1 MRLPR
6 GAAGASASDRSRSRG
21 DRGSALIITLWVAFG
36 LVGLALYFGNTSALD
51 LRASDNRA
59 AGLEADQAIEGAA
72 RYATYLLGKL
82 DPPGVLPDPAT
93 YQHEAAAVGDSTFW
107 FIGRDPK
114 QPAQVT
120 TDLPFFAL
128 VDEASKLDLNTATA
142 AMLQLLPRMTPELAA
157 AIVDWRDADSE
168 VAELGAEDE
177 IYLLKNPPYHCKNAP
192 FESVDELRL
201 VEGADAETLY
211 GEDLNRNGVLDVNE
225 NDGTA
230 SLPLDD
236 RNGRL
241 DPGILEFV
249 TVAAKE
255 PLTTTN
261 GTPRINIRQNPGQ
274 NAQLR
279 TLLQTALGTARGN
292 QVMGQLGGGGAG
304 GPGGGQGGQTVTIN
318 SVLEFYM
325 RSRMTTDEFALVESD
340 LYSAQGTNAPSGLVN
355 INTAGEP
362 VLACI
367 PGIGTELA
375 PTLVAYRQSNAG
387 KQDTVAWAA
396 ELLGAQNAARAGR
409 YITGRSHHFSADI
422 AAVGHLGRGYRRARF
437 VFDLSAGTPRIIY
450 RQDLGDLG
458 WALGRPARSR
468 LQTLAMD
475 SR

>member
-6 GAAGASASDRSRSRG
+6 RAAAPFAFDRSRPRG
-21 DRGSALIITLWVAFG
+21 DRGSALIITLWVAFA
-36 LVGLALYFGNTSALD
+36 LVALALYFGNTSTLD

-72 RYATYLLGKL
+72 RYASYLLGKL

-120 TDLPFFAL
+120 TDLPYFAL

-157 AIVDWRDADSE
+157 AIVDWRDADSQ
-168 VAELGAEDE
+168 VTELGAEDE
-177 IYLLKNPPYHCKNAP
+177 TYQLKNPPYHCKNAP
-192 FESVDELRL
+192 FESIDELRL
-201 VEGADAETLY
+201 VEWADAEILY

-230 SLPLDD
+230 SLPVDD

-255 PLTTTN
+255 PLATTN

-279 TLLQTALGTARGN
+279 TLLQTALGTAQGN

-304 GPGGGQGGQTVTIN
+304 GGQGGQPVTVN

-325 RSRMTTDEFALVESD
+325 RSRMTTDEFALVEGD

-355 INTAGEP
+355 INTAGEQ

-375 PTLVAYRQSNAG
+375 PTLVAHRQSNAG
-387 KQDTVAWAA
+387 KRGTVAWAA

-409 YITGRSHHFSADI
+409 YITGRSYHFSADI

-458 WALGRPARSR
+458 WALGRQARSR
-468 LQTLAMD
+468 LQTLAMG

>member
-1 MRLPR
+1 MRLPS
-6 GAAGASASDRSRSRG
+6 GAAGASASDRSQSRG

-36 LVGLALYFGNTSALD
+36 LVALALYFGNTSALD
-51 LRASDNRA
+51 LRASDHRA

-168 VAELGAEDE
+168 VTELGAEDE

-201 VEGADAETLY
+201 VEGADTGILY

-230 SLPLDD
+230 SLPVDD

-261 GTPRINIRQNPGQ
+261 GTPRINIRRNAGQ
-274 NAQLR
+274 NAPLR

-292 QVMGQLGGGGAG
+292 QVMGQLGGGA
-304 GPGGGQGGQTVTIN
+304 GGGQGGQPVTIN
-318 SVLEFYM
+318 SVLEFYL
-325 RSRMTTDEFALVESD
+325 RSRMTADEFMLVESD

-355 INTAGEP
+355 INTAGEQ

-387 KQDTVAWAA
+387 KRDTVAWAA

-458 WALGRPARSR
+458 WALGRSARSR

>member
-1 MRLPR
+1 MRLPHR
-6 GAAGASASDRSRSRG
+6 AAAPFAFDRSRPRG
-21 DRGSALIITLWVAFG
+21 DRGSALIITLWVAFA
-36 LVGLALYFGNTSALD
+36 LVALALYFGNTSALD

-72 RYATYLLGKL
+72 RYATHLLGKL

-93 YQHEAAAVGDSTFW
+93 YQHEAASVGDSTFW

-120 TDLPFFAL
+120 TDLPYFAL

-157 AIVDWRDADSE
+157 AIVDWRDADSQ
-168 VAELGAEDE
+168 VTELGAEDE
-177 IYLLKNPPYHCKNAP
+177 TYQLKNPPYHCKNAP
-192 FESVDELRL
+192 FESIDELRL
-201 VEGADAETLY
+201 VEGADAEILY

-230 SLPLDD
+230 SLPVDD

-255 PLTTTN
+255 PLATTN

-279 TLLQTALGTARGN
+279 TLLQTALGTARAN
-292 QVMGQLGGGGAG
+292 QVMGQLGGGSA
-304 GPGGGQGGQTVTIN
+304 GGGQGGQPVTIN

-325 RSRMTTDEFALVESD
+325 RSRMTTDEFALVEGD

-355 INTAGEP
+355 INTAGEQ

-375 PTLVAYRQSNAG
+375 PTLVAHRQSNAG
-387 KQDTVAWAA
+387 KRGTVAWAA

-409 YITGRSHHFSADI
+409 YITGRSYHFSADI

-458 WALGRPARSR
+458 WALGRQARSR
-468 LQTLAMD
+468 LQTLAMG

>member
-36 LVGLALYFGNTSALD
+36 LVALALYFGNTSALD

-72 RYATYLLGKL
+72 RYAAYLLGKL

-292 QVMGQLGGGGAG
+292 QVMGQLGGGA
-304 GPGGGQGGQTVTIN
+304 GGGQGGQGGQSVTIN

>member
-6 GAAGASASDRSRSRG
+6 SAAAAFASDRSRPRG
-21 DRGSALIITLWVAFG
+21 ERGSALIITLWVAFG
-36 LVGLALYFGNTSALD
+36 LVALALYFGNTSALD

-59 AGLEADQAIEGAA
+59 ASLEADQAIEGAA
-72 RYATYLLGKL
+72 RYATYLIGKL
-82 DPPGVLPDPAT
+82 DPPGVLPDMAT

-120 TDLPFFAL
+120 TDLPYFAL

-157 AIVDWRDADSE
+157 AIVDWRDADSQ
-168 VAELGAEDE
+168 VTELGAEDE
-177 IYLLKNPPYHCKNAP
+177 TYLLKNPPYHCKNAP
-192 FESVDELRL
+192 FESIDELRL
-201 VEGADAETLY
+201 VEGADAEILY

-230 SLPLDD
+230 ALPVDD

-261 GTPRINIRQNPGQ
+261 GTPRINIRQNAGQ

-279 TLLQTALGTARGN
+279 TLLQTALGTARAN
-292 QVMGQLGGGGAG
+292 QVMGQLR
-304 GPGGGQGGQTVTIN
+304 GGQGGQPVTIN

-325 RSRMTTDEFALVESD
+325 RSRMTTDELALVEGD

-355 INTAGEP
+355 INTAGEQ

-387 KQDTVAWAA
+387 KRDTVAWAA

-409 YITGRSHHFSADI
+409 YITGRSYHFSADI

-458 WALGRPARSR
+458 WALGRQARSR